1 MRLIEQRVEVC
12 LPLLASCGKTEE
24 PKVEPS
30 AAESAAKEAANAVKD
45 AAKAS
50 KEAAAKTG
58 AAISEAGK
66 EVVEKAGDSA
76 SEALDKTKE
85 AAAKNIVA
93 FFILSVHPPREIQE
107 KFLEY
112 FFKKKQIRF
121 SLYFFVYFKDS
132 ETRPSMNGWID
143 ITQIPF
149 VSRKL
154 SVRMHIPFFR

>member
-1 MRLIEQRVEVC
+1 MNTLFRTLSAVLVC

-76 SEALDKTKE
+76 S
-85 AAAKNIVA
+85 
-93 FFILSVHPPREIQE
+93 
-107 KFLEY
+107 
-112 FFKKKQIRF
+112 
-121 SLYFFVYFKDS
+121 
-132 ETRPSMNGWID
+132 
-143 ITQIPF
+143 
-149 VSRKL
+149 
-154 SVRMHIPFFR
+154 